1 MNTKNDLFDYFDQFL
16 SEEDKITNDLLT
28 KLSLEIVKCRLERQL
43 TQKEFAKLLG
53 VSQSMISKIESDEY
67 NFSIGTLVKIFNKLD
82 KIMDIKIYPKAE
94 KTNVYK
100 VKKEAKVK
108 PKFNEFVE
116 ELTTYD
122 LKDYKNQNT
131 NYKYDTSF
139 KINQSYITQQRINNT
154 YS

>member
-43 TQKEFAKLLG
+43 TQKEFAKVLG

-82 KIMDIKIYPKAE
+82 KIMDIKIYPKA
-94 KTNVYK
+94 VYGGSI
-100 VKKEAKVK
+100 
-108 PKFNEFVE
+108 
-116 ELTTYD
+116 YQG
-122 LKDYKNQNT
+122 Y
-131 NYKYDTSF
+131 
-139 KINQSYITQQRINNT
+139 
-154 YS
+154 

>member
-43 TQKEFAKLLG
+43 TQKEFAKVLG

-82 KIMDIKIYPKAE
+82 KIMDIKIYPKAR
-94 KTNVYK
+94 
-100 VKKEAKVK
+100 

-122 LKDYKNQNT
+122 LKDYKNKNT

-139 KINQSYITQQRINNT
+139 KINKSYITQQRINNT

>member
-43 TQKEFAKLLG
+43 TQKEFSKVLG

-82 KIMDIKIYPKAE
+82 KIMDIKIYPKVE
-94 KTNVYK
+94 KNVYK
-100 VKKEAKVK
+100 VKKETKAK

-122 LKDYKNQNT
+122 LKDYKNKNT

-139 KINQSYITQQRINNT
+139 KINKSYITQQRINNT

>member
-43 TQKEFAKLLG
+43 TQKEFSKVLG

-82 KIMDIKIYPKAE
+82 KIMDIKIYPKVE

-100 VKKEAKVK
+100 VKKEAKAK

-122 LKDYKNQNT
+122 LKDYKNKNT

-139 KINQSYITQQRINNT
+139 KINKSYITQQRINNT

>member
-28 KLSLEIVKCRLERQL
+28 KLSLEIVKCRLGRQL
-43 TQKEFAKLLG
+43 TQKEFAKVLG